1 LITRVEECER
11 ENTELRINGE
21 KLLEDEKK
29 RLNEEV
35 DELKKRELRLEEA
48 ISAKFEEE
56 ILAMQME

>member
-1 LITRVEECER
+1 MITRVEECER

-21 KLLEDEKK
+21 KLLEEEKK
-29 RLNEEV
+29 RLNDEV
-35 DELKKRELRLEEA
+35 DELKKREMRLEEA

>member
-21 KLLEDEKK
+21 KLLEEEKK
-29 RLNEEV
+29 RLNDEV

>member
-1 LITRVEECER
+1 MITRVEECER

-21 KLLEDEKK
+21 KLLEEEKK
-29 RLNEEV
+29 RLNDEV

>member
-1 LITRVEECER
+1 MITRVEECER